1 MRRPFVILVIVT
13 IVIEF
18 AGNLATG
25 AMPLAMRADGT
36 LASANALAMG
46 AGMFANLLGSLPVGV
61 LVDRIGRLFTMRAA
75 AVITCA
81 GTLGMTYLHGPW
93 WGAALMALRGFGL
106 MSYVT
111 AEFAY
116 TAEIVPPERTV
127 SAVSLFG
134 LMANLIFALA
144 PALGV
149 WLWQHGIQ
157 REQFLWG
164 SIVAIAGTASLWLLP
179 KRHDVRTRKQSRTI
193 AMRSL
198 WVPTIVFLIAASLYS
213 GINYS
218 AAVLAFA
225 QRGIG
230 NPALIF
236 TATAIV
242 TAAIRYPAGRLV
254 DRFGP
259 RYMAIPIALF
269 ELFGCVVAA
278 YAHDASQV
286 MLAGALLG
294 VSWGAIVPVGVGL
307 FFEYSSRRTRGA
319 AMGAYNLAL
328 NVGAAAGAIGVAIFT
343 HVGWG
348 YGGAMLVSGVLPI
361 LALPLVFIRRKTA

>member
-1 MRRPFVILVIVT
+1 
-13 IVIEF
+13 
-18 AGNLATG
+18 
-25 AMPLAMRADGT
+25 
-36 LASANALAMG
+36 
-46 AGMFANLLGSLPVGV
+46 
-61 LVDRIGRLFTMRAA
+61 
-75 AVITCA
+75 
-81 GTLGMTYLHGPW
+81 
-93 WGAALMALRGFGL
+93 
-106 MSYVT
+106 
-111 AEFAY
+111 
-116 TAEIVPPERTV
+116 
-127 SAVSLFG
+127 
-134 LMANLIFALA
+134 MANLIFALA

-149 WLWQHGIQ
+149 WLWQHGVE
-157 REQFLWG
+157 REQFFWG
-164 SIVAIAGTASLWLLP
+164 SAVAIAGTASLWLLP
-179 KRHDVRTRKQSRTI
+179 KRHDVHTQKQSRTI
-193 AMRSL
+193 VMRSL

-254 DRFGP
+254 DRFGS

-269 ELFGCVVAA
+269 ELLGCLVAA
-278 YAHDASQV
+278 YAHNAFQV
-286 MLAGALLG
+286 MLAGGLLG

-328 NVGAAAGAIGVAIFT
+328 NLGSAVGAVGVAIFT
-343 HVGWG
+343 HIGWG
-348 YGGAMLVSGVLPI
+348 YGGAMLVAAVLPV
-361 LALPLVFIRRKTA
+361 LALPFVFIRRKAT